1 MQEVLAIIIS
11 YFIGGILTAGVV
23 ASLKRVD
30 LTKEGSGNP
39 GATNA
44 FRIFGPFFGGVVLL
58 GDVVKG
64 VLGALVGQWLGGG
77 NIAVAALCGL
87 AVVAG
92 HNWPLFY
99 KFRGGKGM
107 ATSVGAIIILVPE
120 TLLFLVPIWVLV
132 VAVSRYVSLGSIMA
146 ALALPVAT
154 FFFYPQQ
161 GFLLLFAVVA
171 SVLGVYRHRAN
182 IQRLLAGEENKL
194 TLPGKTGGKIK

>member
-1 MQEVLAIIIS
+1 
-11 YFIGGILTAGVV
+11 
-23 ASLKRVD
+23 
-30 LTKEGSGNP
+30 
-39 GATNA
+39 
-44 FRIFGPFFGGVVLL
+44 
-58 GDVVKG
+58 
-64 VLGALVGQWLGGG
+64 
-77 NIAVAALCGL
+77 
-87 AVVAG
+87 
-92 HNWPLFY
+92 
-99 KFRGGKGM
+99 M